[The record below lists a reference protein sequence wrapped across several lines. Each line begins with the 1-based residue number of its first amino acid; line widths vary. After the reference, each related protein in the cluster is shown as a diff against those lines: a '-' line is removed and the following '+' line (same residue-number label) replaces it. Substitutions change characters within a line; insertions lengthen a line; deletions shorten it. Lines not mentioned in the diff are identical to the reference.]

1 MILVPK
7 KRAVLVAP
15 KHPKAV
21 QKLIPTSK
29 IVFYQGRQVLAV
41 PHRLDETRVLNNL
54 GQKVPSPMLTTYD
67 WPRSAK
73 IKKPFEAQKLTAGFL
88 TLNPR
93 AFVLNDL
100 GTGKTLSAL
109 WAYDYLRRNKRAK
122 KLLIACP
129 LSTIERAWGDE
140 LFFHLPH
147 LKYAVLY
154 GTAARRKKML
164 DLDVDVYIINHHG
177 MGIIKDEL
185 SKREDITHIVIDEV
199 AIARNKTTGLWK
211 SFNSAINGKIKRAAW
226 GMTATPT
233 PNAPTDA
240 YAQVKL
246 INPINAPMYYTA
258 FKQQVMRQVS
268 QFLWVPKDTAVQS
281 VSDIM
286 SPAIRF
292 HMAQCTDLPKTIY
305 ITRTAPI
312 APSAEKVY
320 KAMAKDLAA
329 QVDRGE
335 VLAVNEAVKAS
346 KLVQIACGSV
356 YDKDGKELRVDSSPR
371 MELVLELIGQS
382 TSKSIVFVPFVSSV
396 RKVADYITSKGYKV
410 GVVYGGV
417 PKKERDDI
425 FNNFQNGSGIDVIVA
440 QPECMSHGLTLTAA
454 STTIWYAP
462 TTKAEVYEQANGR
475 TPRPG
480 QQHTT
485 LIINIEG
492 TPIERRI
499 YHRLNNKQAMQN
511 LLLETK
517 VQKTKAA

>member
-1 MILVPK
+1 MMLLPA

-15 KHPKAV
+15 KHPKRV

-29 IVFYQGRQVLAV
+29 IISYNGREVLAV
-41 PHRLDETRVLNNL
+41 PHRLDETRVLNNM

-67 WPRSAK
+67 WPRSSK
-73 IKKPFEAQKLTAGFL
+73 IKQPFEAQKLTAGFL

-109 WAYDYLRRNKRAK
+109 WAYDYLRRNKKAK

-164 DLDVDVYIINHHG
+164 ALDVDVYIINHHG
-177 MGIIKDEL
+177 MSIIKDEL
-185 SKREDITHIVIDEV
+185 AKRDDITHIVIDEV
-199 AIARNKTTGLWK
+199 AIARNKSTGLWK
-211 SFNSAINGKIKRAAW
+211 SFNAAINGKIKRSAW

-240 YAQVKL
+240 YGQVRL
-246 INPINAPMYYTA
+246 INPQKAPMYFNA
-258 FKQQVMRQVS
+258 FRQQVMQQVS
-268 QFLWVPKDTAVQS
+268 QFLWMPKDSAVQT
-281 VSDIM
+281 VSDLM
-286 SPAIRF
+286 TPAIRF

-305 ITRTAPI
+305 VTRTAPI
-312 APSAEKVY
+312 TPSAEKVY

-346 KLVQIACGSV
+346 KLVQIACGAV
-356 YDKDGKELRVDSSPR
+356 YDTDGNELRVDATPR
-371 MELVLELIGQS
+371 LELVVELIGQS
-382 TSKSIVFVPFVSSV
+382 TSKSIVFVPFISSV
-396 RKVADYITSKGYKV
+396 RKVADYVSSKGYKV
-410 GVVYGGV
+410 GVVYGDV

-462 TTKAEVYEQANGR
+462 ITKAEVYEQANGR

-517 VQKTKAA
+517 VASTE

>member
-1 MILVPK
+1 MKLLPE

-15 KHPKAV
+15 RNPKRM
-21 QKLIPTSK
+21 QQLIPTSK
-29 IVFYQGRQVLAV
+29 IVNYQGRTVLAV
-41 PHRLDETRVLNNL
+41 PHRIDETRVLNNL
-54 GQKVPSPMLTTYD
+54 GQDVPSPMLTTYN
-67 WPRSAK
+67 WPRSKK
-73 IKKPFEAQKLTAGFL
+73 IKQPFEAQKLTAGFL
-88 TLNPR
+88 TLNSR

-100 GTGKTLSAL
+100 GTGKTLAAL
-109 WAYDYLRRNKRAK
+109 WAFDYLKRNNRAD

-140 LFFHLPH
+140 LFFHMPH

-154 GTAARRKKML
+154 GTAARRKKL
-164 DLDVDVYIINHHG
+164 LALDVDVYIINHHG
-177 MGIIKDEL
+177 MSIIKDDL
-185 SKREDITHIVIDEV
+185 TKRPDISHIVIDEV
-199 AIARNKTTGLWK
+199 AIARNKSTAIWK
-211 SFNSAINGKIKRAAW
+211 SFNAAINGKIKRSAW

-240 YAQVKL
+240 YGQVKL
-246 INPINAPMYYTA
+246 INPPKAPMYFTA
-258 FKQQVMRQVS
+258 FKNQVMTQMS
-268 QFLWVPKDTAVQS
+268 QFMWVAKENATQT
-281 VSDIM
+281 VSDLM
-286 SPAIRF
+286 TPAIRF
-292 HMAQCTDLPKTIY
+292 HMEQCIDLPKTIY

-312 APSAEKVY
+312 TASAEKVY

-329 QVDRGE
+329 QVDAGE

-346 KLVQIACGSV
+346 KLVQIACGAV
-356 YDKDGKELRVDSSPR
+356 YDTDGNELRVDATPR
-371 MELVLELIGQS
+371 LELVVELIQQS
-382 TSKSIVFVPFVSSV
+382 SSKSIVFVPFISSV
-396 RKVADYITSKGYKV
+396 RKVAEYVASKGYKV
-410 GVVYGGV
+410 GIVYGDIK
-417 PKKERDDI
+417 KKERDDI
-425 FNNFQNGSGIDVIVA
+425 FNQFQNGTGIDVIVA

-462 TTKAEVYEQANGR
+462 ITKAEVYEQANGR

-480 QQHTT
+480 QRHTT

-517 VQKTKAA
+517 VFREVA